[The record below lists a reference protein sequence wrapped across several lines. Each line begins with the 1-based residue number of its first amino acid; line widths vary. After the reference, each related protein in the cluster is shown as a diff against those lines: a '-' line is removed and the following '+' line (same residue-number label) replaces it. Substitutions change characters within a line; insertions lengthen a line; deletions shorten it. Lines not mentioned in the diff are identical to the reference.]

1 MVRDLAWH
9 VGSLQWIF
17 TEWTNEN
24 LLWKKNQICK
34 MSFTDLDF
42 IHQDFGKIWELKE
55 LNQHEYLLCASR
67 RDWKMSYPSS
77 LCLNMT
83 KQAWVDYTSDP
94 LKQRA
99 ETRTPISFIVLFC
112 TFPSAVSLLG
122 IKYPRDLCVYMCFLR
137 PNVIQTQDCT
147 FQVCTCW
154 NNNNSH
160 KWMSVVFWKR
170 YFS

>member
-1 MVRDLAWH
+1 MKIYCERKIKFIKCH
-9 VGSLQWIF
+9 SPI
-17 TEWTNEN
+17 WT
-24 LLWKKNQICK
+24 L
-34 MSFTDLDF
+34 
-42 IHQDFGKIWELKE
+42 IHQDFGEILELKE

-67 RDWKMSYPSS
+67 RDWKKSYPSS

-83 KQAWVDYTSDP
+83 KQAGVNYTSDT

-99 ETRTPISFIVLFC
+99 ETRALISWIVVFC
-112 TFPSAVSLLG
+112 TTPSAVSLLG
-122 IKYPRDLCVYMCFLR
+122 IKYTRDHCDYMWFLR
-137 PNVIQTQDCT
+137 PNVIKTQDCT

-154 NNNNSH
+154 NNNSSH